1 MKNFDRLQYNN
12 PQEYEQDLK
21 AKGCTGF
28 CPIPWV
34 SLGINNNGDY
44 RMCVQAAANRK
55 VRGVCKDSDENTMR
69 IEDTSIADARNSE
82 IMKET
87 RRDMI
92 AGKRKSR
99 AINFFIQYI

>member
-1 MKNFDRLQYNN
+1 MKNFDISQYKD

-55 VRGVCKDSDENTMR
+55 FVVFVKTLTVTQCVLK
-69 IEDTSIADARNSE
+69 ILV
-82 IMKET
+82 
-87 RRDMI
+87 
-92 AGKRKSR
+92 
-99 AINFFIQYI
+99 